1 MPHQN
6 PAEDEALWIEQA
18 KNGDETAFRNLYE
31 NYVPS
36 LFRFMNQ
43 FSKNIAEVEDWV
55 QRAFIRAFRHLHQ
68 FQGGAKFSSW
78 LFTIAINEMRSD
90 RRRLDLVISV
100 GSFDDNLMDKESTVE
115 TFEWDSTMKVFLDQ
129 LDETKRMVFILHEV
143 EGYSHAEIA
152 TMLGFGE
159 STSRTV
165 LSRTRQF
172 LRKQLQQD
180 RRSV

>member
-6 PAEDEALWIEQA
+6 PAGDEARWIEQA
-18 KNGDETAFRNLYE
+18 KNGDEKAFRNLYE
-31 NYVPS
+31 SHIPS
-36 LFRFMNQ
+36 LYRFMNQ
-43 FSKNIAEVEDWV
+43 FSKNVSEVEDWV

-78 LFTIAINEMRSD
+78 LFRIAINEMRSD
-90 RRRLDLVISV
+90 RRRMDLVTSV
-100 GSFDDNLMDKESTVE
+100 SSFDESLMDKGSMAEK
-115 TFEWDSTMKVFLDQ
+115 FEWDSTMKVFLEQ
-129 LDETKRMVFILHEV
+129 LDETKRIVFILYEV

-152 TMLGFGE
+152 SMLGFGE

-172 LRKQLQQD
+172 LKKEWQKD

>member
-6 PAEDEALWIEQA
+6 PAGDEARWIEQA
-18 KNGDETAFRNLYE
+18 KNGDEKAFRSLYE
-31 NYVPS
+31 SNVSS
-36 LFRFMNQ
+36 LYRFMNQ

-55 QRAFIRAFRHLHQ
+55 QRGFIGAFGHLHQ
-68 FQGGAKFSSW
+68 FQGGSKFSSW
-78 LFTIAINEMRSD
+78 LFRIAINEMRSD
-90 RRRLDLVISV
+90 RRRPDLVTSV

-115 TFEWDSTMKVFLDQ
+115 QFEWDSTMKVFLDQ
-129 LDETKRMVFILHEV
+129 LDETKRMVFILYEV

-152 TMLGFGE
+152 TILGLGE

-172 LRKQLQQD
+172 LKKQWQKD
-180 RRSV
+180 RRSA